1 MTNICYRTIDRT
13 MNIEELKKRAATGD
27 AELWG
32 GLILIAI
39 GIKVLI
45 EHMSA

>member
-1 MTNICYRTIDRT
+1 MNMTNICYRTIDRT

-32 GLILIAI
+32 GLIAI